1 MSFGLGRWHPDVGIS
16 DMVLP
21 ICPLRARSAGLV
33 NRIRVLP
40 MVFNRSNLSHKTGLH
55 PKPDDPGLT
64 GEASFNRGTRI
75 GWSVLVQRCLKR
87 ALDVLASIILLVI
100 LAPLF
105 VLLAILVILDSEG
118 SIFYRWK
125 VVGEGGRYFTGYKLR
140 TMYMS
145 ADAMKAELQ
154 ARNEMQGPV
163 FKMKDDPR
171 ITRVGHWLR
180 RYSLDELPQLWSV
193 LKGDM
198 SLVGPR
204 PPLQTE
210 WKQFSEWQK
219 KKLSVKPGITC
230 LWQVSGRNR
239 IKTLD
244 EWVKL
249 DLEYIERWN
258 LWLDFKI
265 LLRTIPAL
273 ITGRGAS

>member
-1 MSFGLGRWHPDVGIS
+1 
-16 DMVLP
+16 
-21 ICPLRARSAGLV
+21 
-33 NRIRVLP
+33 
-40 MVFNRSNLSHKTGLH
+40 MVFNRSDLSHTTGLY
-55 PKPDDPGLT
+55 PKPADPGLT
-64 GEASFNRGTRI
+64 GEASFEGRTRI

-87 ALDVLASIILLVI
+87 ALDILVSAILLVI
-100 LAPLF
+100 LSPLF
-105 VLLAILVILDSEG
+105 VVLAILVILDSEG

-125 VVGEGGRYFTGYKLR
+125 VVGQGGRYFTGYKLR
-140 TMYMS
+140 TMYKS
-145 ADAMKAELQ
+145 ADATKAELQ

-163 FKMKDDPR
+163 FKIKDDPR
-171 ITRVGHWLR
+171 ITRIGRLLR

-219 KKLSVKPGITC
+219 KKLGVTPGITC

-249 DLEYIERWN
+249 DLEYIERWS

-265 LLRTIPAL
+265 LLRTIPAV